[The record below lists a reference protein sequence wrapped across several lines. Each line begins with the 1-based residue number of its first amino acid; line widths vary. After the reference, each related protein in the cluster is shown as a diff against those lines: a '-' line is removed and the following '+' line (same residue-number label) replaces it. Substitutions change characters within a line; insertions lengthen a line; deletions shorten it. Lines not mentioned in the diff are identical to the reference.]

1 MLGAIILISA
11 SLSAPSS
18 GTDFGVRTI
27 GIPEAP
33 ARAVKTVHIEGIP
46 EAPARATEAAVN
58 AVVTGKL
65 NLSSAAAL
73 GSHWGRV
80 TSTYRSPEH
89 NREVGGVPN
98 SYHLLGR
105 AIDIA
110 RGPGVNHAEIK
121 AAYLRAGYTLVE
133 SLDEGDHSH
142 FAFSFGPPRISSFTP
157 SEKPEATAWK
167 IVYAPDGGN

>member
-1 MLGAIILISA
+1 M
-11 SLSAPSS
+11 
-18 GTDFGVRTI
+18 
-27 GIPEAP
+27 
-33 ARAVKTVHIEGIP
+33 
-46 EAPARATEAAVN
+46 
-58 AVVTGKL
+58 
-65 NLSSAAAL
+65 

-110 RGPGVNHAEIK
+110 RSAGVNHAMIK
-121 AAYLRAGYTLVE
+121 AAYQRAGYTLVE

-142 FAFSFGPPRISSFTP
+142 FAFSWGAPRVASFRPT
-157 SEKPEATAWK
+157 EKAEATQFR
-167 IVYAPDGGN
+167 IVYAPAGGN

>member
-1 MLGAIILISA
+1 MLGAVIALSA
-11 SLSAPSS
+11 SLSAQSAQ
-18 GTDFGVRTI
+18 TDFGVRI
-27 GIPEAP
+27 VG
-33 ARAVKTVHIEGIP
+33 VP

-58 AVVTGKL
+58 DMMSGKL
-65 NLSSAAAL
+65 TLSSAAAL

-89 NREVGGVPN
+89 NREVGGVAN

-110 RGPGVNHAEIK
+110 RGPGVNHAMIR
-121 AAYLRAGYTLVE
+121 AAYQRAGYRLVE

-142 FAFSFGPPRISSFTP
+142 FAFSFGPPRVPSFRP
-157 SEKPEATAWK
+157 AEKTEVTEWK
-167 IVYAPDGGN
+167 IVYAPAGSN

>member
-1 MLGAIILISA
+1 VLGAVIALSA
-11 SLSAPSS
+11 SLSAQSAQ
-18 GTDFGVRTI
+18 TDFGVRI
-27 GIPEAP
+27 VG
-33 ARAVKTVHIEGIP
+33 VP

-58 AVVTGKL
+58 DLMSGKL
-65 NLSSAAAL
+65 TLSSAAAL

-89 NREVGGVPN
+89 NREVGGVAN

-110 RGPGVNHAEIK
+110 RGPGVNHAMIR
-121 AAYLRAGYTLVE
+121 AAYQRAGYRLVE

-142 FAFSFGPPRISSFTP
+142 FAISFGPPRVPSFRP
-157 SEKPEATAWK
+157 AEKTEVTEWK
-167 IVYAPDGGN
+167 IVYAPAGGN

>member
-1 MLGAIILISA
+1 VLGAVIALSA
-11 SLSAPSS
+11 SLSAPSAQ
-18 GTDFGVRTI
+18 TNFGVRI
-27 GIPEAP
+27 VG
-33 ARAVKTVHIEGIP
+33 VP

-58 AVVTGKL
+58 EVMSSGKL
-65 NLSSAAAL
+65 TLSSAATL

-80 TSTYRSPEH
+80 TSTYRSPAH

-110 RGPGVNHAEIK
+110 RSPGVNHAMIR
-121 AAYLRAGYTLVE
+121 AAYQRAGYRLVE

-142 FAFSFGPPRISSFTP
+142 FAFNFGGSSSYASRRP
-157 SEKPEATAWK
+157 EKDQGTNWGVVTVAAA
-167 IVYAPDGGN
+167 ILR

>member
-1 MLGAIILISA
+1 VLGAVIVLSA

-18 GTDFGVRTI
+18 QTDFGVRLI
-27 GIPEAP
+27 GVPEAP
-33 ARAVKTVHIEGIP
+33 ARA
-46 EAPARATEAAVN
+46 AEAAVN
-58 AVVTGKL
+58 EVVSSGRL

-73 GSHWGRV
+73 GAHWGRV
-80 TSTYRSPEH
+80 TSTFRSPEH

-110 RGPGVNHAEIK
+110 RAPGVNHAMIK
-121 AAYLRAGYTLVE
+121 EAYLRAGYRLVE

-142 FAFSFGPPRISSFTP
+142 FAFSWGEPRIASYRP
-157 SEKPEATAWK
+157 AEKTEATEWK
-167 IVYAPDGGN
+167 VVYAPAGSN

>member
-1 MLGAIILISA
+1 MLGAVIALSA
-11 SLSAPSS
+11 SLSAQSAQ
-18 GTDFGVRTI
+18 TDFGVRI
-27 GIPEAP
+27 VG
-33 ARAVKTVHIEGIP
+33 VP

-58 AVVTGKL
+58 DLMSGKL
-65 NLSSAAAL
+65 TLSSAATL

-89 NREVGGVPN
+89 NREVGGVAN

-110 RGPGVNHAEIK
+110 RGPGVNHAMIR
-121 AAYLRAGYTLVE
+121 AAYQRAGYRLVE

-142 FAFSFGPPRISSFTP
+142 FAFSFGPPRVPSFRP
-157 SEKPEATAWK
+157 AEKTEVTEWK
-167 IVYAPDGGN
+167 IVYAPAGGN

>member
-1 MLGAIILISA
+1 MLGAIIAASA
-11 SLSAPSS
+11 SLSAPSAQ
-18 GTDFGVRTI
+18 TDFGVRLV
-27 GIPEAP
+27 G
-33 ARAVKTVHIEGIP
+33 VP

-58 AVVTGKL
+58 DVVSGGKL

-73 GSHWGRV
+73 GAHWGRV

-110 RGPGVNHAEIK
+110 RGPGVNHAMIK
-121 AAYLRAGYTLVE
+121 TAYLRAGYTLVE

-142 FAFSFGPPRISSFTP
+142 FAFSFGPRAPSYTP
-157 SEKPEATAWK
+157 IAHVDATQWK
-167 IVYAPDGGN
+167 IVYAPAGGN

>member
-1 MLGAIILISA
+1 MLGAVIALSA
-11 SLSAPSS
+11 SLSAQSAQ
-18 GTDFGVRTI
+18 TDFGVRI
-27 GIPEAP
+27 VG
-33 ARAVKTVHIEGIP
+33 VP

-58 AVVTGKL
+58 DLMSGKL
-65 NLSSAAAL
+65 TLSSAAAL

-89 NREVGGVPN
+89 NREVGGVAN

-110 RGPGVNHAEIK
+110 RGPGVNHAMIR
-121 AAYLRAGYTLVE
+121 AAYQRAGYRLVE

-142 FAFSFGPPRISSFTP
+142 FAFSFGPPRVPSFRP
-157 SEKPEATAWK
+157 AEKTEVTEWK
-167 IVYAPDGGN
+167 IVYAPAGGN

>member
-1 MLGAIILISA
+1 VLGAVIALSA
-11 SLSAPSS
+11 SLSAQSAQ
-18 GTDFGVRTI
+18 TDFGVRI
-27 GIPEAP
+27 VG
-33 ARAVKTVHIEGIP
+33 VP

-58 AVVTGKL
+58 DLMSGKL
-65 NLSSAAAL
+65 TLSSAATL

-89 NREVGGVPN
+89 NREVGGVAN

-110 RGPGVNHAEIK
+110 RGPGVNHAMIR
-121 AAYLRAGYTLVE
+121 AAYQRAGYRLVE

-142 FAFSFGPPRISSFTP
+142 FAFSFGPPRVPSFRP
-157 SEKPEATAWK
+157 AEKTEVTEWK
-167 IVYAPDGGN
+167 IVYAPAGGN

>member
-1 MLGAIILISA
+1 
-11 SLSAPSS
+11 LSAQSAQ
-18 GTDFGVRTI
+18 TDFGVRI
-27 GIPEAP
+27 VG
-33 ARAVKTVHIEGIP
+33 VP

-58 AVVTGKL
+58 DLMSGKL
-65 NLSSAAAL
+65 TLTRAAAL

-89 NREVGGVPN
+89 NREVGGVAN

-110 RGPGVNHAEIK
+110 RGPGVNHAMIR
-121 AAYLRAGYTLVE
+121 AAYQRAGYRLVE

-142 FAFSFGPPRISSFTP
+142 FAFSFGPPRVPSFRP
-157 SEKPEATAWK
+157 AEKTEVTEWK
-167 IVYAPDGGN
+167 IVYAPAGGN